1 LTIHCKICGKDFK
14 ESDSLIICEHKGGI
28 VHLGC
33 CIDNCSWDNEPC
45 KHSHGLFEKI
55 D

>member
-1 LTIHCKICGKDFK
+1 MVHCKICGNDFK
-14 ESDSLIICEHKGGI
+14 KSDSLVICEHKGGI

-33 CIDNCSWDNEPC
+33 CLDNCSWNKEPC